1 MSQIQDFDSTT
12 ECCRAAAR
20 QAGGSIFTLP
30 SRLLGSLYLW
40 QTRIN
45 ERREMASLDE
55 RMLKDAG
62 TSREEILHETSKTF
76 WRG

>member
-1 MSQIQDFDSTT
+1 MSQIQDIDSAT
-12 ECCRAAAR
+12 ECCQAAAR

-30 SRLLGSLYLW
+30 SRFLDSLYLW

-62 TSREEILHETSKTF
+62 TSREEILRETGKPF
-76 WRG
+76 WRE